1 MTPIPEEIYRTIVG
15 TMPILC
21 VDCVI
26 VNKKG
31 QYLLVKRQ
39 NPTLKSEW
47 WVPGGRVYKG
57 EKLGCA
63 IRRKVKEAL
72 GIKLKNVVPLGY
84 YEDEFEENPLNVES
98 GLHSLGIVFQAEPK
112 SLDIKL
118 DGQIDEWKFF
128 DKLPNRLIINPFI
141 QDPSVGLDQSSGE
154 IL

>member
-1 MTPIPEEIYRTIVG
+1 MHIPEAMYRTILD

-26 VNKKG
+26 VNERG

-39 NPTLKSEW
+39 NEPLKGEW

-63 IRRKVKEAL
+63 IRRKVKEEL
-72 GIKLKNVVPLGY
+72 GIKLNNVVPLGY
-84 YEDEFEENPLNVES
+84 YEDEFEKNPFNIEG
-98 GLHSLGIVFQAEPK
+98 GLHTLGIVFQAEPK

-118 DGQIDEWKFF
+118 DRQSGEWKFF
-128 DKLPNRLIINPFI
+128 DKLPNRLVIKPFMNN
-141 QDPSVGLDQSSGE
+141 SSA
-154 IL
+154 